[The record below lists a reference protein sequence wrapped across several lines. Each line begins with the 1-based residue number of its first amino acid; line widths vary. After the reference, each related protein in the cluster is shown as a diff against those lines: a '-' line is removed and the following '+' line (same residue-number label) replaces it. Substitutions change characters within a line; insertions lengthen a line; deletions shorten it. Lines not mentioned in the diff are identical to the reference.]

1 VPLDFVA
8 LAIASFA
15 IDGLVWGLAGFC
27 LFRLLG
33 GRRWW
38 LGILATIALSIA
50 QQALVFV
57 PLVHRLDLR
66 IGDETAADLIGT
78 DRVADLITF
87 DPFSDVA
94 VSAIAIAVGFLIA
107 GGLDERRTR
116 RAAMAPPGDAR

>member
-1 VPLDFVA
+1 MTEIIA

-15 IDGLVWGLAGFC
+15 IDGLVWGVAGHAI
-27 LFRLLG
+27 FRLLG

-38 LGILATIALSIA
+38 LGILVTVIASIA
-50 QQALVFV
+50 HQALVFV
-57 PLVHRLDLR
+57 PLVRRLDLR

-94 VSAIAIAVGFLIA
+94 VSAIAIAVGFLVA
-107 GGLDERRTR
+107 GGLEERRAR
-116 RAAMAPPGDAR
+116 RTAMASPDDAR

>member
-1 VPLDFVA
+1 MPLDFVA
-8 LAIASFA
+8 LAVASFA
-15 IDGLVWGLAGFC
+15 IDGIVWGIAGYC
-27 LFRLLG
+27 AFRLLG

-38 LGILATIALSIA
+38 LGILATVLASLL

-94 VSAIAIAVGFLIA
+94 VSAIAIAVGFLVA

-116 RAAMAPPGDAR
+116 RAAEEASRR